1 MSEERDRSRGR
12 ERDRYP
18 LRPAAMAV
26 ACRKLAADLR
36 REAAAGWAD
45 IPLTGSRSGLT
56 ITRAEAAA
64 SLDARAERWEK
75 EAAK

>member
-1 MSEERDRSRGR
+1 
-12 ERDRYP
+12 
-18 LRPAAMAV
+18 MAV